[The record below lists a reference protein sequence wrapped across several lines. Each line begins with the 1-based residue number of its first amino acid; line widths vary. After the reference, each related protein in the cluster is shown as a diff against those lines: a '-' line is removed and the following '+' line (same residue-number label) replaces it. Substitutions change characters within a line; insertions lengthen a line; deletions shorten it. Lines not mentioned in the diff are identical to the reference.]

1 MLQWWVVPG
10 AKHGELE
17 LREVVRPVPTRGQV
31 LVDVRAAG
39 VNRGEIIGRSALRPS
54 TAGARSRPSG
64 IEFAGRIE
72 LIGDGVTDWS
82 AGDRVMGRG
91 SACHAEYVVV
101 DAAACMR
108 SPTALSDTE
117 AGAIP
122 NVFVTA
128 HDALVTS
135 ARITPTD
142 AVLISA
148 GSSGVGSAA
157 IQIARYWGIERIVA
171 TTRSPEKSHDLQ
183 ALGATSVV
191 DTRDPNW
198 FKPLVGSERGVDVVI
213 DHVGGNLFSDLIRT
227 LRVQGRYVTVGRNAG
242 STSGIDLDTVALNRL
257 SLLGVTFRTR
267 SLIEA
272 LACSQRFTE
281 DLLSAFGQDE
291 ANGLLPVLDR
301 TFALSEL
308 PAAHEYM
315 LTNRQLGKV
324 VLTR

>member
-1 MLQWWVVPG
+1 M
-10 AKHGELE
+10 
-17 LREVVRPVPTRGQV
+17 
-31 LVDVRAAG
+31 
-39 VNRGEIIGRSALRPS
+39 S
-54 TAGARSRPSG
+54 
-64 IEFAGRIE
+64 
-72 LIGDGVTDWS
+72 
-82 AGDRVMGRG
+82 
-91 SACHAEYVVV
+91 
-101 DAAACMR
+101 
-108 SPTALSDTE
+108 LS
-117 AGAIP
+117 
-122 NVFVTA
+122 
-128 HDALVTS
+128 L
-135 ARITPTD
+135 
-142 AVLISA
+142 
-148 GSSGVGSAA
+148 
-157 IQIARYWGIERIVA
+157 QIARYWGIERIVA